1 MKSNI
6 DTPGA
11 IFKLSKILNVN
22 PKLFNVA
29 GLKDKRGITTQ
40 MVSLFNCEPEL
51 FNKFYKVADRTRE
64 IWIGE
69 AVPHQQ
75 DKVHLGDLSGN
86 KFALCIR
93 FIKPREEVLN
103 HL

>member
-40 MVSLFNCEPEL
+40 MVSLFNC
-51 FNKFYKVADRTRE
+51 
-64 IWIGE
+64 
-69 AVPHQQ
+69 
-75 DKVHLGDLSGN
+75 
-86 KFALCIR
+86 
-93 FIKPREEVLN
+93 
-103 HL
+103 